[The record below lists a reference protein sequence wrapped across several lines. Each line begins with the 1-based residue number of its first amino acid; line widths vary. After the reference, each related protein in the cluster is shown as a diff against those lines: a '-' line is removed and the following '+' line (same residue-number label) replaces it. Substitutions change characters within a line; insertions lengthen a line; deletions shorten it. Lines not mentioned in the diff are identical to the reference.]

1 MVAPREP
8 WSNGGQTTAIPIT
21 IAMEDN
27 STEFISAS
35 AAGDEFIVLSGPEDV
50 FIYNASHGLYH
61 QSVTLTARMWPPIE
75 AGPPSS
81 IWGLPAIVWGILIGC
96 LVIALLILATLFFCC
111 WLLPKKRKFLS
122 PTRYCTTSPVR
133 GRDTIMAH
141 RSSVVAKPWSESGHI
156 VMPISMGIVPP
167 QYSAPPPPQLAH
179 PVHQHSLEYPSSPA
193 CAGSISPGD
202 SKFNI
207 PETHKSMWAI
217 NPLYA
222 SNTVLSENDAAYK
235 SRSLPSW
242 GKSKQRPISTADD
255 LEELYAK
262 VNFSKKRRN
271 RMRNDEAAIIA
282 LCRSRSQNLA
292 GLPLEREGVVIYDER
307 TAL

>member
-1 MVAPREP
+1 M
-8 WSNGGQTTAIPIT
+8 N
-21 IAMEDN
+21 IAN
-27 STEFISAS
+27 VHSAS
-35 AAGDEFIVLSGPEDV
+35 QIGISIIRRLTYSVRLNLIQLERITRLSSSQLEGPEDV
-50 FIYNASHGLYH
+50 LIYNTSSGLYH

-75 AGPPSS
+75 AGPPSTV
-81 IWGLPAIVWGILIGC
+81 WGLPAIVWGILIGC
-96 LVIALLILATLFFCC
+96 LVIVLLVLATLFFCC
-111 WLLPKKRKFLS
+111 WLLPRKRKFLS
-122 PTRYCTTSPVR
+122 PTRYCTTSPV
-133 GRDTIMAH
+133 AH
-141 RSSVVAKPWSESGHI
+141 RSSIVAKQWTESGHMVVPMTI
-156 VMPISMGIVPP
+156 GMVPP
-167 QYSAPPPPQLAH
+167 QYSAPPAPPPH
-179 PVHQHSLEYPSSPA
+179 PRPPPTNQRNTEYPPSPA
-193 CAGSISPGD
+193 CGTSSMSPSD
-202 SKFNI
+202 SKCNI

-242 GKSKQRPISTADD
+242 GKSKPRPVSTADD